1 MLGLLW
7 AAAVLA
13 DSAIVRRGLTE
24 ILNAVPDV
32 RVVTSAPLAGGR
44 SLEPEGVDVFVED
57 VPDEASVEVLLAQLP
72 AATPVLAL
80 VAHPEHARTLVRGG
94 ARGAIAREASG
105 EQVAAASVAV
115 AAGLHVFDH
124 DSFSAWSAQRSP
136 TGEPLSLTPRERS
149 VLELVAAGLSNRA
162 IASELGISEHT
173 AKFHVRSLLDKLGAE
188 TRADAVA
195 RAARRGL
202 LTL

>member
-1 MLGLLW
+1 MLGLLLG
-7 AAAVLA
+7 AAVFA

-24 ILNAVPDV
+24 ILNATPDV
-32 RVVTSAPLAGGR
+32 RVVASAPLGSA
-44 SLEPEGVDVFVED
+44 SDLEAEGVDVLVED
-57 VPDEASVEVLLAQLP
+57 VPDETAVELLLAQLP
-72 AATPVLAL
+72 APAPVLAL
-80 VAHPEHARTLVRGG
+80 VAEPAHARALVHGG
-94 ARGAIAREASG
+94 ARGALVREASS

-115 AAGLHVFDH
+115 ASGLHVFDRET
-124 DSFSAWSAQRSP
+124 FSAWSAPRSP
-136 TGEPLSLTPRERS
+136 GGETLLLTPRERS
-149 VLELVAAGLSNRA
+149 VLELVAAGRSNRA
-162 IASELGISEHT
+162 IAAELGMSEHT